1 MYFGIICFHVL
12 LADDGKVLAKLP
24 KVKVLRN
31 NQREGG
37 RHLSL
42 LSFNLQLIVFIREM
56 SIPKRYIQGVCE
68 FLFL

>member
-1 MYFGIICFHVL
+1 MSV
-12 LADDGKVLAKLP
+12 ADDGKILAKLP

-37 RHLSL
+37 LHLSL
-42 LSFNLQLIVFIREM
+42 LRFNLQLIVLIYRDRCLYYRETD
-56 SIPKRYIQGVCE
+56 YV